1 MKCKEILENLNKIM
15 PMELAMSWDNPGL
28 LVGRRDCPV
37 KRILLALD
45 VTTEAIEQA
54 VALGVDLLI
63 THHPLIFSPL
73 KKIND
78 EDIFGSRILSL
89 VENRINYIAMHTNY
103 DVAIG
108 CMGDL
113 AAEKIEIQGRPLEV
127 TGQIDG
133 VEIGVGKVGKLKNVC
148 TLEALIAHVKAK
160 FSLPFVSVYGA
171 ELLENKRVETV
182 AISPGSGKGMY
193 SYAVAAGAQ
202 VLITGDIT
210 HHEALDAREA
220 GICIIDAGHY
230 GLEHIFM
237 EDMEKK
243 IKKFMPRVAVYR
255 VPFAIPVQVR

>member
-1 MKCKEILENLNKIM
+1 MQNRLK
-15 PMELAMSWDNPGL
+15 L
-28 LVGRRDCPV
+28 LDASVRH
-37 KRILLALD
+37 
-45 VTTEAIEQA
+45 
-54 VALGVDLLI
+54 LGTD
-63 THHPLIFSPL
+63 
-73 KKIND
+73 
-78 EDIFGSRILSL
+78 
-89 VENRINYIAMHTNY
+89 INYVVLEKLYTELKDKVEFHFDTP
-103 DVAIG
+103 V
-108 CMGDL
+108 
-113 AAEKIEIQGRPLEV
+113 EKIEIQGRPLEV